1 VNELDAVAVTAE
13 AVGTRRAR
21 VLDLPTRLL
30 KNSEARLTARY
41 LLVSAVIGLPASIAQ
56 LWLMVHVY
64 TALFGGYSFWSLNAM
79 AIINFEISV
88 LRNYAGHCLFTW
100 RMKPTWHR
108 ARHLHVAAI
117 GAFVI
122 SLGMFNFVYHMTDF
136 IPLAQLCGA
145 ASGFTLNFGYN
156 KFKTFV
162 REGVIEEGGLA

>member
-1 VNELDAVAVTAE
+1 
-13 AVGTRRAR
+13 
-21 VLDLPTRLL
+21 
-30 KNSEARLTARY
+30 
-41 LLVSAVIGLPASIAQ
+41 VSAVIGLPASILQ
-56 LWLMVHVY
+56 LWILVRIY
-64 TALFGGYSFWSLNAM
+64 TAVFGGYNFFSLNAM
-79 AIINFEISV
+79 AILNFEISV
-88 LRNYAGHCLFTW
+88 MRNYAGHCAFTW

-108 ARHLHVAAI
+108 WRHLHVAAI

-122 SLGMFNFVYHMTDF
+122 SLSMFNFVYHMTDF

>member
-1 VNELDAVAVTAE
+1 VSEIDAVTVTPETAG
-13 AVGTRRAR
+13 ARRTG
-21 VLDLPTRLL
+21 VLELPSRLF
-30 KNSEARLTARY
+30 KNTEARLTARY
-41 LLVSAVIGLPASIAQ
+41 LLVSAVIGLPASIVQ
-56 LWLMVHVY
+56 LAIMVHVY
-64 TALFGGYSFWSLNAM
+64 TALFGGYNTLELNAM
-79 AIINFEISV
+79 AVINFEISV

-122 SLGMFNFVYHMTDF
+122 SLSMFNFVYHMTDF
-136 IPLAQLCGA
+136 IALAQLCGS